1 MPRPNSLCACG
12 QEHIVNRK
20 RKLLYFVKDGHS
32 VEHSVRWC
40 AEIERWPGCQTKT
53 MVGYNNWGSHPTPM
67 LFIRLAGS

>member
-1 MPRPNSLCACG
+1 MPHPNSLCACG

-40 AEIERWPGCQTKT
+40 AEIERWPNCQTRVDT
-53 MVGYNNWGSHPTPM
+53 QWGPHPCHM
-67 LFIRLAGS
+67 LFIRMAGC

>member
-1 MPRPNSLCACG
+1 MANKPNSLCACG

-40 AEIERWPGCQTKT
+40 AEIERWPGVKREGPFGPLPSPQ
-53 MVGYNNWGSHPTPM
+53 
-67 LFIRLAGS
+67 LFILLAGC